1 MHQKLDQ
8 VPFPHQIL
16 LASLSQRELNSVLD
30 TLSFMLD
37 ILNFVLDTF
46 LIFPYI
52 FISSHVCSKDSA
64 KNGEWSEISPDLQ
77 VMLESH
83 SFMDAG
89 KQHDFCVRDKV
100 QCTNHSKSS
109 SQRIGMHISFSN
121 SLPQRGIWK
130 GLGETHIGRGVH
142 TGEEF

>member
-8 VPFPHQIL
+8 VPFLHQIL
-16 LASLSQRELNSVLD
+16 LASLPLRELNFVLD

-52 FISSHVCSKDSA
+52 LISSHVCYKDSA

-77 VMLESH
+77 VKLECH

-89 KQHDFCVRDKV
+89 KQPNFCVRDKV

-121 SLPQRGIWK
+121 SLP
-130 GLGETHIGRGVH
+130 
-142 TGEEF
+142 

>member
-16 LASLSQRELNSVLD
+16 LASLSQGELDFVLD
-30 TLSFMLD
+30 TLSFVLN

-46 LIFPYI
+46 LICPYI
-52 FISSHVCSKDSA
+52 FISSHACNKDSA
-64 KNGEWSEISPDLQ
+64 KNGECSEISPDLQ
-77 VMLESH
+77 VKLECR

-100 QCTNHSKSS
+100 QCTNHCKSS

-121 SLPQRGIWK
+121 SLSQRGI
-130 GLGETHIGRGVH
+130 
-142 TGEEF
+142 